1 MAEWPGMCIV
11 ALRMLVQLLVL
22 GMIWG
27 GSFMF
32 QRITVPALGAGVT
45 AAGRVLLAALALL
58 AVLAFT
64 GRKTNFRARW
74 KDYLII
80 GLGGAGL
87 PFVAFAFAAYF
98 LPAGYSAVL
107 NSTVPLFTVLIGW
120 IAGTR
125 PSTSK
130 IIGVVVGIF
139 GVVTLARFGSVTL
152 DGPTIAAFGG
162 GLVAAILYAFNAR
175 TVKARFADTDP
186 LVVATGSMIGA
197 TLPLLPWGVYS
208 IPTHVPPMGAVLALI
223 AVGVLCTGVA
233 YAMYYKLIKEAGSER
248 AVTVTFLVP
257 IFAEIWGALFLGEP
271 ITWASAAG
279 CGLVLIAVALIF
291 EMVPGLKP
299 RPVVPPPQLCTARQ

>member
-1 MAEWPGMCIV
+1 V
-11 ALRMLVQLLVL
+11 AVRMLLQLLVL

-45 AAGRVLLAALALL
+45 ASGRVVLAAIALL
-58 AVLAFT
+58 VMVAFT
-64 GRKTNFRARW
+64 KRKTDFRARW
-74 KDYLII
+74 KDYLLV

-87 PFVAFAFAAYF
+87 PFVAFAFAAYS

-130 IIGVVVGIF
+130 IVGVVVGIF
-139 GVVTLARFGSVTL
+139 GVVTLARFGTVTL
-152 DGPTIAAFGG
+152 NGMTIAAFGG

-175 TVKARFADTDP
+175 TVKARFADSDP
-186 LVVATGSMIGA
+186 LVVATGSMIWA
-197 TLPLLPWGVYS
+197 SIPLMPWGVYS
-208 IPTHVPPMGAVLALI
+208 LPPQWPLGAVLALV
-223 AVGVLCTGVA
+223 AVGVLCTGIA

-257 IFAEIWGALFLGEP
+257 IFAEIWGALFLGEA
-271 ITWASAAG
+271 ITWASAIG

-299 RPVVPPPQLCTARQ
+299 RIVAPQPQLCAARH

>member
-1 MAEWPGMCIV
+1 MTAR
-11 ALRMLVQLLVL
+11 LLLQLVVL

-27 GSFMF
+27 SSFMF

-45 AAGRVLLAALALL
+45 AAGRVLLAAIALL
-58 AVLAFT
+58 AVLAAT

-74 KDYLII
+74 KDYLLV

-87 PFVAFAFAAYF
+87 PFVAFALAAYS

-130 IIGVVVGIF
+130 IVGVVVGIV
-139 GVVTLARFGSVTL
+139 GVVTLARFGTVTL
-152 DGPTIAAFGG
+152 NGTTIAAFGG

-175 TVKARFADTDP
+175 TVRARFADTDP

-197 TLPLLPWGVYS
+197 ALPLLPWGVYAV
-208 IPTHVPPMGAVLALI
+208 PTQWPLGAVLALV

-257 IFAEIWGALFLGEP
+257 IFAEIWGALFLGEA
-271 ITWASAAG
+271 ITWASVIG
-279 CGLVLIAVALIF
+279 CGLVLFAVALIF
-291 EMVPGLKP
+291 EKVPGLRP
-299 RPVVPPPQLCTARQ
+299 RPKAKLCLAQR

>member
-1 MAEWPGMCIV
+1 MNV
-11 ALRMLVQLLVL
+11 RLLLQLVVL

-45 AAGRVLLAALALL
+45 AAGRVLLAAVALL

-74 KDYLII
+74 KDYLLV

-87 PFVAFAFAAYF
+87 PFVAFAFAAYS

-120 IAGTR
+120 IAGSR
-125 PSTSK
+125 PSMSK
-130 IIGVVVGIF
+130 IVGVVVGIF
-139 GVVTLARFGSVTL
+139 GVVTLARFGTVTL
-152 DGPTIAAFGG
+152 DGMTLAAFGG

-175 TVKARFADTDP
+175 TVRARFADTDP

-197 TLPLLPWGVYS
+197 ALPLFPWGAS
-208 IPTHVPPMGAVLALI
+208 SMPAQWPLGAVLALLT
-223 AVGVLCTGVA
+223 VGVLCTGVA

-257 IFAEIWGALFLGEP
+257 IFAEIWGALFLGEA
-271 ITWASAAG
+271 ITWASAVG
-279 CGLVLIAVALIF
+279 CALVLLAVALIF
-291 EMVPGLKP
+291 EKVPGLRP
-299 RPVVPPPQLCTARQ
+299 RLPVLPVLCEAQR

>member
-1 MAEWPGMCIV
+1 MGFR
-11 ALRMLVQLLVL
+11 LLLQLLVL

-27 GSFMF
+27 SSFMF

-45 AAGRVLLAALALL
+45 AAGRVALAAVALLALL
-58 AVLAFT
+58 AVT

-74 KDYLII
+74 KDYLLV

-87 PFVAFAFAAYF
+87 PFVAFAFAAYS

-120 IAGTR
+120 IVGTR

-130 IIGVVVGIF
+130 IVGVVVGIF
-139 GVVTLARFGSVTL
+139 GVVTLARFGTVTL
-152 DGPTIAAFGG
+152 NPTTIAAFGG

-175 TVKARFADTDP
+175 AVKARFADTDP
-186 LVVATGSMIGA
+186 LVVATGSMIWA
-197 TLPLLPWGVYS
+197 ALPLAPWGVYS
-208 IPTHVPPMGAVLALI
+208 LPSQWPLGAVLALV
-223 AVGVLCTGVA
+223 AVGVICTGVA

-299 RPVVPPPQLCTARQ
+299 RPVVAPPTQLCTARQ

>member
-1 MAEWPGMCIV
+1 V
-11 ALRMLVQLLVL
+11 AVRMLLQLLVL

-45 AAGRVLLAALALL
+45 ASGRVVMAAIALL
-58 AVLAFT
+58 IMLAFT
-64 GRKTNFRARW
+64 KRKTNFRARW
-74 KDYLII
+74 KDYLLV

-87 PFVAFAFAAYF
+87 PFVAFAFAAYS

-130 IIGVVVGIF
+130 IVGVVVGIF
-139 GVVTLARFGSVTL
+139 GVVTLARFGTVTL
-152 DGPTIAAFGG
+152 NAMTIAAFGG

-175 TVKARFADTDP
+175 TVKARFADSDP
-186 LVVATGSMIGA
+186 LVVATGSMIWA
-197 TLPLLPWGVYS
+197 SIPLLPWGVYS
-208 IPTHVPPMGAVLALI
+208 LPAQWPLGAVLALV

-271 ITWASAAG
+271 ITWASAVG
-279 CGLVLIAVALIF
+279 CGLVLVAVALIF

-299 RPVVPPPQLCTARQ
+299 RPVPSSLCTARS

>member
-1 MAEWPGMCIV
+1 MAARLI
-11 ALRMLVQLLVL
+11 LQLLVL

-45 AAGRVLLAALALL
+45 ASGRVLLAAIALL
-58 AVLAFT
+58 AVLAVT

-74 KDYLII
+74 KDYLLV

-87 PFVAFAFAAYF
+87 PFVAFAIAAYS

-130 IIGVVVGIF
+130 IVGVVVGIL
-139 GVVTLARFGSVTL
+139 GVVTLARFGTVTL
-152 DGPTIAAFGG
+152 DGKTLAAFGG

-175 TVKARFADTDP
+175 AVKARFADTDP

-208 IPTHVPPMGAVLALI
+208 LPSHMPPMGAVWALV
-223 AVGVLCTGVA
+223 AVGVVCTGVA

-257 IFAEIWGALFLGEP
+257 IFAEIWGALFLGEA
-271 ITWASAAG
+271 ITWASAIG
-279 CGLVLIAVALIF
+279 CALVLLAVALIF
-291 EMVPGLKP
+291 EKVPGLRP
-299 RPVVPPPQLCTARQ
+299 RVVTPPAQLCTARQ

>member
-1 MAEWPGMCIV
+1 MNV
-11 ALRMLVQLLVL
+11 RLLFQLVVL

-27 GSFMF
+27 SSFMF

-45 AAGRVLLAALALL
+45 AAGRVLLAAIALL
-58 AVLAFT
+58 TVLAFT

-74 KDYLII
+74 KDYLLV

-87 PFVAFAFAAYF
+87 PFIAFAYAAYS

-107 NSTVPLFTVLIGW
+107 NSTVPLFTVVIGW

-125 PSTSK
+125 PSKSK
-130 IIGVVVGIF
+130 IVGVVVGIF
-139 GVVTLARFGSVTL
+139 GVVTLARFGTVTL
-152 DGPTIAAFGG
+152 NGPTIAAFGG

-175 TVKARFADTDP
+175 AVRARFADTDP

-197 TLPLLPWGVYS
+197 ALPLFPWGAAS
-208 IPTHVPPMGAVLALI
+208 LPAQWPTGAVLALV

-279 CGLVLIAVALIF
+279 CTLVLFAVALIF
-291 EMVPGLKP
+291 EKVPGLKP
-299 RPVVPPPQLCTARQ
+299 RPFVAPVLCEAQR

>member
-1 MAEWPGMCIV
+1 
-11 ALRMLVQLLVL
+11 MLVQLLVL

-45 AAGRVLLAALALL
+45 ASGRVVMAAIALL
-58 AVLAFT
+58 AMLAFT
-64 GRKTNFRARW
+64 KRKTNFRARW
-74 KDYLII
+74 KDYLLV

-87 PFVAFAFAAYF
+87 PFVAFAFAAYS

-139 GVVTLARFGSVTL
+139 GVITLARFGTVTL
-152 DGPTIAAFGG
+152 NGMTIAAFGG

-186 LVVATGSMIGA
+186 LVVATGSMIWA
-197 TLPLLPWGVYS
+197 SIPLLPWGVYS
-208 IPTHVPPMGAVLALI
+208 LPSQWPLGAVLALV
-223 AVGVLCTGVA
+223 AVGVLCTGIA

-299 RPVVPPPQLCTARQ
+299 RPVAVQRQLCTAAK

>member
-1 MAEWPGMCIV
+1 
-11 ALRMLVQLLVL
+11 MLVQLLIL

-45 AAGRVLLAALALL
+45 AAGRVALAAVALLALL
-58 AVLAFT
+58 IVT

-74 KDYLII
+74 KDYLLV

-87 PFVAFAFAAYF
+87 PFVAFAFAAYS

-130 IIGVVVGIF
+130 IVGVVVGIF
-139 GVVTLARFGSVTL
+139 GVVTLARFGTVTL
-152 DGPTIAAFGG
+152 NPMTIAAFGG

-186 LVVATGSMIGA
+186 LVVATGSMIWA
-197 TLPLLPWGVYS
+197 AIPLAPWGVYS
-208 IPTHVPPMGAVLALI
+208 LPSQWPLGAVLALV

-257 IFAEIWGALFLGEP
+257 IFAEIWGALFLGEA
-271 ITWASAAG
+271 ITWASAVG
-279 CGLVLIAVALIF
+279 CGLVLVAVALIF

-299 RPVVPPPQLCTARQ
+299 RPVAPQPQLCTARQ

>member
-1 MAEWPGMCIV
+1 
-11 ALRMLVQLLVL
+11 MLVQLLVL

-45 AAGRVLLAALALL
+45 AAGRVALAAVALLALL
-58 AVLAFT
+58 IVT

-74 KDYLII
+74 KDYLLV

-87 PFVAFAFAAYF
+87 PFVAFAFAAYS

-130 IIGVVVGIF
+130 IVGVVVGIF
-139 GVVTLARFGSVTL
+139 GVVTLARFGTVTL
-152 DGPTIAAFGG
+152 NPMTIAAFGG
-162 GLVAAILYAFNAR
+162 GLIAAILYAFNAR

-186 LVVATGSMIGA
+186 LVVATGSMIWA
-197 TLPLLPWGVYS
+197 AIPLAPWGVYS
-208 IPTHVPPMGAVLALI
+208 LPSQWPLGAVLALV

-257 IFAEIWGALFLGEP
+257 IFAEIWGALFLGEA
-271 ITWASAAG
+271 ITWASAVG

-299 RPVVPPPQLCTARQ
+299 RRPVSSTLCTAER

>member
-1 MAEWPGMCIV
+1 MAFR
-11 ALRMLVQLLVL
+11 LLLQLLIL

-45 AAGRVLLAALALL
+45 ASGRLVLAAVALL
-58 AVLAFT
+58 ILLAFT

-74 KDYLII
+74 KDYLLV

-87 PFVAFAFAAYF
+87 PFVAFAFAAYS

-130 IIGVVVGIF
+130 IVGVVVGIF
-139 GVVTLARFGSVTL
+139 GVVTLARFGTVTL
-152 DGPTIAAFGG
+152 NGMTIAAFAG

-186 LVVATGSMIGA
+186 LVVATGSMIWA
-197 TLPLLPWGVYS
+197 AIPLAPWGVS
-208 IPTHVPPMGAVLALI
+208 SLPSHWPLGAVLALV

-279 CGLVLIAVALIF
+279 CGMVLVAVALIF

-299 RPVVPPPQLCTARQ
+299 RPVAKPQLCVARQ

>member
-1 MAEWPGMCIV
+1 M
-11 ALRMLVQLLVL
+11 ALRLLAQLLVL

-32 QRITVPALGAGVT
+32 QRITVPELGAGVT
-45 AAGRVLLAALALL
+45 AAGRVLLAAIALLALL
-58 AVLAFT
+58 AIT

-74 KDYLII
+74 KDYLLV

-87 PFVAFAFAAYF
+87 PFVFFAFAAYS

-130 IIGVVVGIF
+130 IIGVIVGIF
-139 GVVTLARFGSVTL
+139 GVVTLARFGTVTL
-152 DGPTIAAFGG
+152 NPMTIAAFGG
-162 GLVAAILYAFNAR
+162 GLIAAILYAFNAR

-186 LVVATGSMIGA
+186 LVVATGSMVWAAI
-197 TLPLLPWGVYS
+197 PLFPWGAAS
-208 IPTHVPPMGAVLALI
+208 LPSQWPLGAVLALV
-223 AVGVLCTGVA
+223 AVGVLCTAVA

-271 ITWASAAG
+271 ITWASAVG

-299 RPVVPPPQLCTARQ
+299 RPVVKQPQLCVARQ

>member
-1 MAEWPGMCIV
+1 MNV
-11 ALRMLVQLLVL
+11 RLLFQLVVL

-45 AAGRVLLAALALL
+45 ASGRLVLAAVALL
-58 AVLAFT
+58 IMLAFT

-74 KDYLII
+74 KDYLLV

-87 PFVAFAFAAYF
+87 PFVAFAFAAYS

-130 IIGVVVGIF
+130 IVGVVVGIF
-139 GVVTLARFGSVTL
+139 GVITLARFGTVTL
-152 DGPTIAAFGG
+152 NGPTIAAFGG

-197 TLPLLPWGVYS
+197 TLPL
-208 IPTHVPPMGAVLALI
+208 
-223 AVGVLCTGVA
+223 
-233 YAMYYKLIKEAGSER
+233 
-248 AVTVTFLVP
+248 
-257 IFAEIWGALFLGEP
+257 
-271 ITWASAAG
+271 
-279 CGLVLIAVALIF
+279 
-291 EMVPGLKP
+291 
-299 RPVVPPPQLCTARQ
+299 

>member
-1 MAEWPGMCIV
+1 MAI
-11 ALRMLVQLLVL
+11 RMLLQLLVL

-45 AAGRVLLAALALL
+45 ASGRLVLAAIALL
-58 AVLAFT
+58 VMLAFT

-74 KDYLII
+74 KDYLLV

-87 PFVAFAFAAYF
+87 PFVAFALAAYS

-130 IIGVVVGIF
+130 IVGVVVGIF
-139 GVVTLARFGSVTL
+139 GVVTLARFGTVTL
-152 DGPTIAAFGG
+152 NGMTIAAFGG

-186 LVVATGSMIGA
+186 LVVATGSMIFA
-197 TLPLLPWGVYS
+197 AIPLAPWGVS
-208 IPTHVPPMGAVLALI
+208 SLPAQWPLGAVLALV
-223 AVGVLCTGVA
+223 AVGVLCTGIA

-271 ITWASAAG
+271 ITWASAIG
-279 CGLVLIAVALIF
+279 CGLVLVAVALIF

-299 RPVVPPPQLCTARQ
+299 RPVSPTLCTARN